1 MKRVSASLGVTG
13 LVSALLAVGV
23 TGAPALA
30 IPRPGDPAPPIAL
43 VDPTGKPISLTSFA
57 GKPVYLNFFASWCGP
72 CRVETPGI
80 VALAK
85 QYGSRIQVVGVDVGE
100 SPSKARGYIKDFK
113 IPYPIGVDQQTATRP
128 SYGGGLYFP
137 LHVFID
143 RKGVVKLYHPGEMSA
158 AEIAAALDAIAR

>member
-1 MKRVSASLGVTG
+1 MKRVFA
-13 LVSALLAVGV
+13 LVAALAATVS
-23 TGAPALA
+23 PALA
-30 IPRPGDPAPPIAL
+30 IPHPGDPAPSMAL
-43 VDPTGKPISLTSFA
+43 VDPSGKPLSLETFA
-57 GKPVYLNFFASWCGP
+57 RKPVYLNFFASWCGP

-85 QYGSRIQVVGVDVGE
+85 QYGTRVQVVGIDVGE

-113 IPYPIGVDQQTATRP
+113 IPYPIGVDQQTSTRI

-143 RKGVVKLYHPGEMSA
+143 RKGIVKLYHPGEMSA
-158 AEIAAALDAIAR
+158 TEIAAALDAIAR